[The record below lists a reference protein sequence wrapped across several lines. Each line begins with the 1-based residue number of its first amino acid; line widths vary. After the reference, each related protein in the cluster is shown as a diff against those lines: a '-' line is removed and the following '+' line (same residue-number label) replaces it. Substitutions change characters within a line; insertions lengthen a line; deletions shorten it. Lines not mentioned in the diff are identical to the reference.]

1 MNTEN
6 RSKINQLIHQWPKN
20 AIIVDSWLKL
30 HGVSND
36 LKHAYFRS
44 HWLAPFG
51 HGAAIQDGANVDWRS
66 GLYALQEQ
74 LKLPVHMAGKTA
86 LEEQGFGHF
95 VRYQETKVWLFAAQ
109 KLKLP
114 TWFSAYQWGPKI
126 ELVRSD
132 FLPLDLGLTQKNMG
146 EFSVTLSSPERA
158 ILEVL
163 YLVPGKQGFEEA
175 LLLFEGLTTLRPK
188 LLQELLTNC
197 QSIKVKRL
205 FFFMADQQKHPW
217 FKRLDVSKI
226 DLGHGKRSI
235 VIGGILNKKYGITV
249 PSGLSE
255 QNGF

>member
-1 MNTEN
+1 MNTEFS
-6 RSKINQLIHQWPKN
+6 SKINQLIHQWPKN
-20 AIIVDSWLKL
+20 AVVVDSWLEQ

-44 HWLAPFG
+44 HWLAPLG
-51 HGAAIQDGANVDWRS
+51 RGAAIQHGSKVNWRS

-74 LKLPVHMAGKTA
+74 SSLPVHAGGKTA

-95 VRYQETKVWLFAAQ
+95 VRYQETKVWLFAVQ

-114 TWFSAYQWGPKI
+114 SWFAGHQWGPEV
-126 ELVRSD
+126 ELVRSN
-132 FLPLDLGLTQKNMG
+132 FLLPNLGLTKKEVG
-146 EFSVTLSSPERA
+146 EFSFTLSSPERA

-163 YLVPGKQGFEEA
+163 YLVPNKQGFEEA

-188 LLQELLTNC
+188 LLQELLESC
-197 QSIKVKRL
+197 SSIKVKRL
-205 FFFMADQQKHPW
+205 FLFMADRQQHSW

-235 VIGGILNKKYGITV
+235 VKGGALNKKYGITI
-249 PSGLSE
+249 PSGLGE
-255 QNGF
+255 